1 MFAEQRHGTAIRV
14 PNCILDRRGVDL
26 GQVLLLLNI
35 VENDGSGS
43 AKEERCC
50 STVENVVRLD
60 WRFHDCLDV
69 IVEVSNFDG
78 LLVLST

>member
-1 MFAEQRHGTAIRV
+1 
-14 PNCILDRRGVDL
+14 
-26 GQVLLLLNI
+26 
-35 VENDGSGS
+35 
-43 AKEERCC
+43 
-50 STVENVVRLD
+50 LD